1 MFSPH
6 LPHVSFGIRKWF
18 TEKCHLKMPQ
28 ICLLTIQGQGE
39 YLICAEHGTFF
50 QLWPGFRLGFILF
63 SPSTLL
69 VVHCSLTP
77 GRHLLK
83 TFVGENETHSRLTFL
98 SGCWFTRWPSCH
110 KLSSASWGSRRPK
123 TPTHVLSSEGLK
135 GNYKVWVVSCDTGEG
150 QTARSHLR

>member
-6 LPHVSFGIRKWF
+6 LPLVSFGIRKWF

-50 QLWPGFRLGFILF
+50 QLWPGFGFILF

-77 GRHLLK
+77 GRHLLARMK
-83 TFVGENETHSRLTFL
+83 RIPDWLFCPAADSRGDLRVISFPL
-98 SGCWFTRWPSCH
+98 HPEAADAPNY
-110 KLSSASWGSRRPK
+110 L